1 VIERRL
7 NAARGE
13 MTHAP
18 EFDFVIINER
28 FEQAVA
34 ELVAMSRHRLR
45 YASQAAR
52 RPGLF
57 DRLGIRVDAGGSGKM
72 GVDQFSRRIY
82 AMARITLKIAQTG
95 SEPLPAGAGSRLS
108 RTPAVAGHAPKIDTK
123 DKRQWLRCAKSRHR
137 R

>member
-1 VIERRL
+1 MIERRL

-34 ELVAMSRHRLR
+34 ELVAIVTATRLR

-52 RPGLF
+52 APELF
-57 DRLGIRVDAGGSGKM
+57 DRLGIPR
-72 GVDQFSRRIY
+72 
-82 AMARITLKIAQTG
+82 
-95 SEPLPAGAGSRLS
+95 
-108 RTPAVAGHAPKIDTK
+108 
-123 DKRQWLRCAKSRHR
+123 
-137 R
+137 